1 MDPIPNSLWHFDFDP
16 FNDALRAVGTS
27 MFITL
32 SGACGPVIEADR
44 VGYGERVYF
53 PTLVFLAVHLW
64 RPKVADKR
72 YELVPVE
79 VPEVST
85 RFRRI
90 SGKLP
95 VPETLDLLRTSRA
108 VEPLA
113 MEGQP
118 PVVWDRAEGF
128 QVYDAYGNK
137 WIDFSSG
144 VLVTNAGH
152 GHRRIIEA
160 IINQAKGGL
169 IHNYCFPSEPR
180 VRLAKR
186 ISELA
191 PNPLKKVF
199 LMSTGSEATECAVK
213 LSRKHGQAIG
223 GNQKIAIVSFVNAF
237 HGRTLG
243 AQEIGGIPALKDWIG
258 HLDPYFVQVPFPDG
272 YWCEDTS
279 FAAFEKSLEA
289 SGVSPEHVAGV
300 ITETYQGGT
309 VTFAP
314 REYMQ
319 SLRSWCDMHQVVLT
333 LDEVQAGFGRCG
345 KWWGFEH
352 YGIVP
357 DLMCLGKGISS
368 SLPVSATVGRPELM
382 DQFPPGSMTSTHTG
396 NPVCA
401 AAAMASIDVVDQEN
415 LVANSARVGEVLL
428 SELRHVFE
436 PFGKYVGTIDGKG
449 LVAAVQL
456 ALPGTK
462 QPHADL
468 AWEVVK
474 ECVYRGLLM
483 FGPVGVG
490 GGSLKV
496 CPPLCITEQ
505 AVIEG
510 VSVMGEAMAAAVSRL
525 EEQP

>member
-1 MDPIPNSLWHFDFDP
+1 
-16 FNDALRAVGTS
+16 V
-27 MFITL
+27 
-32 SGACGPVIEADR
+32 ADR
-44 VGYGERVYF
+44 
-53 PTLVFLAVHLW
+53 
-64 RPKVADKR
+64 R
-72 YELVPVE
+72 YELTPVPVRD
-79 VPEVST
+79 VATKFRNVSGS
-85 RFRRI
+85 I
-90 SGKLP
+90 P
-95 VPETLDLLRTSRA
+95 VPETLGLLETSRA

-118 PVVWDRAEGF
+118 PIVWDRAEGF
-128 QVYDAYGNK
+128 QVFDKYGNK
-137 WIDFSSG
+137 WLDFSSG

-152 GHRRIIEA
+152 GHSRIVNA
-160 IINQAKGGL
+160 IIDQAKGGL

-186 ISELA
+186 ISDLA
-191 PNPLKKVF
+191 PEPLKKVF
-199 LMSTGSEATECAVK
+199 LLSTGSEATECAVK
-213 LSRKHGQAIG
+213 VSRKHGQAVG
-223 GNQKIAIVSFVNAF
+223 GDKKIVIVSFANAF

-272 YWCEDTS
+272 YWCKDTS
-279 FAAFEKSLEA
+279 FANFEKTLDQL
-289 SGVSPEHVAGV
+289 GVSADCIAGV

-314 REYMQ
+314 PAYMQ
-319 SLRSWCDMHQVVLT
+319 SLRKWCDAHQVVLT
-333 LDEVQAGFGRCG
+333 MDEVQAGFGRCG

-357 DLMCLGKGISS
+357 DLMCLGKGMSS
-368 SLPVSATVGRPELM
+368 SLPVSATVGRAELM

-401 AAAMASIDVVDQEN
+401 AAALASIDVVDQEG
-415 LVANSARVGEVLL
+415 LVENSARVGDVLL
-428 SELRHVFE
+428 QALRHTFE

-456 ALPGTK
+456 VQPGT
-462 QPHADL
+462 QDPHAEL

-474 ECVYRGLLM
+474 ECVYRGLLL
-483 FGPVGVG
+483 FAPVGVG

-496 CPPLCITEQ
+496 CPPLCLSEEAALDGI
-505 AVIEG
+505 
-510 VSVMGEAMAAAVSRL
+510 SVMGEAMTAAIATLEGSSR
-525 EEQP
+525 